1 MKAEGLPFQNM
12 ARPQRPVTARER
24 TTSRDIDKG
33 PITEQRPTTSVRRH
47 RTCSACLQVSENVY

>member
-47 RTCSACLQVSENVY
+47 RTCSACLQV